1 MPVTFGRA
9 VALFDRLASQHPHPV
24 GRGAFSVFSLKSLTH
39 MRGVKE
45 GIAGTD
51 GLHRIPAVK
60 GVSQILSNTFQA
72 AGADVGRDGLLIGRK
87 PAVQLPQGDIEGV
100 SDFTGAQVRVTQVLF
115 NIGDSLVKEH
125 IVRRAPGFV

>member
-1 MPVTFGRA
+1 
-9 VALFDRLASQHPHPV
+9 
-24 GRGAFSVFSLKSLTH
+24 
-39 MRGVKE
+39 MRGIKQ

-60 GVSQILSNTFQA
+60 GVSQIFSNALQT
-72 AGADVGRDGLLIGRK
+72 AGADVGRDGLLIVRK
-87 PAVQLPQGDIEGV
+87 PAVQLSQGDVESV

-125 IVRRAPGFV
+125 IARRAPGFV